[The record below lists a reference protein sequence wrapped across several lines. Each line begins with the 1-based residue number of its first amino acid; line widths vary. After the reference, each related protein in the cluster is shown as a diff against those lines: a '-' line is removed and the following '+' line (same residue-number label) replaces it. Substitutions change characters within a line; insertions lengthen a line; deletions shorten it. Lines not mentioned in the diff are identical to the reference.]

1 MGARRGGADGN
12 TAVLPEALI
21 CMGPNVVM
29 CLGG

>member
-1 MGARRGGADGN
+1 MLGEGVLADGN

-21 CMGPNVVM
+21 CVGPNVVM